1 MLLPAPPFD
10 QVAMI
15 YLAFIFALALAC
27 VAGMEFVSLM
37 TLETRNRQLKRRVDQ
52 LQRENARLTES
63 LKSAEATV
71 EQMRSEEDEE
81 AWPEM
86 IDDDSVR
93 W

>member
-1 MLLPAPPFD
+1 
-10 QVAMI
+10 MI

-27 VAGMEFVSLM
+27 IAGMEFVSLM
-37 TLETRNRQLKRRVDQ
+37 ALDTRNRQLKRRVCE
-52 LQRENARLTES
+52 LERENARIAES
-63 LKSAEATV
+63 LRNAEAMI
-71 EQMRSEEDEE
+71 EKQEEEEEE